1 MKRIAV
7 IFDLDETIGY
17 FGDVAVFIEA
27 YEKYR
32 NKSISDEELFIVFN
46 TIPEL
51 FRKGIF
57 DIFRLLRNFKKNNND
72 KKNRDDKMRVL
83 IYTNNMG
90 PKTWVYS
97 IKRYI
102 EEKIEYKLFDRV
114 IAAWKVDGKKY
125 EEKRTSH
132 DKKYEDLIEISN
144 ELKNYKICFLDD
156 QYHPE
161 MKHEKIEY
169 LRLIPY
175 KYKLTDDEFMNKF
188 LNSKLMKDAED
199 KKKFKE
205 SCEKQFEKRFNIINK
220 VPDKKPK
227 MDKPEKLFKEIKE
240 FVKAPDE
247 EAAETKEKSKKT
259 RRKRR
264 RRRKKRTKRRR

>member
-17 FGDVAVFIEA
+17 FGDVSVFIDA

-32 NKSISDEELFIVFN
+32 NKHISDQDLFIVFDK
-46 TIPEL
+46 IPEL

-57 DIFRLLRNFKKNNND
+57 DIFRVLKQFKKNNND
-72 KKNRDDKMRVL
+72 KKDKDDKLRAL

-102 EEKIEYKLFDRV
+102 EEKIDYKLFDRT

-132 DKKYEDLIEISN
+132 DKKYEDLIKISE
-144 ELKNYKICFLDD
+144 ELKNYNICFLDD

-188 LNSKLMKDAED
+188 LNSKLMKDADDKTKFKEFCENHF
-199 KKKFKE
+199 KKKF
-205 SCEKQFEKRFNIINK
+205 NIIKN

-227 MDKPEKLFKEIKE
+227 MDKPEKLLKEVKE
-240 FVKAPDE
+240 FVKAPVE
-247 EAAETKEKSKKT
+247 EKIQEKPKRKKT
-259 RRKRR
+259 RKK
-264 RRRKKRTKRRR
+264 RRKKNKRKS

>member
-132 DKKYEDLIEISN
+132 DKKYEDLIKISE
-144 ELKNYKICFLDD
+144 ELKNY
-156 QYHPE
+156 
-161 MKHEKIEY
+161 
-169 LRLIPY
+169 
-175 KYKLTDDEFMNKF
+175 
-188 LNSKLMKDAED
+188 
-199 KKKFKE
+199 
-205 SCEKQFEKRFNIINK
+205 NI
-220 VPDKKPK
+220 
-227 MDKPEKLFKEIKE
+227 L
-240 FVKAPDE
+240 
-247 EAAETKEKSKKT
+247 S
-259 RRKRR
+259 
-264 RRRKKRTKRRR
+264 